1 LYGQIEAIKSARL
14 SKPETAKQINKLLID
29 ANLCTFIDGT
39 EEDLV
44 QYASDLGIPITR
56 NSNKNVI
63 CYLLLGT
70 ITTDIH
76 YTIIKVVEKEYFNPD
91 KKGLPDKLSDLTP
104 PEIANIINQNLVQLN
119 GPMYG
124 ALLIPKDEF
133 TQILGRTPPVF
144 LLLGDYHVGNKQCK
158 TCPMGTCYSL
168 YKDNP
173 TFYKFLSKLAKDFD
187 ISIDLFL
194 EKWIGQ
200 EERGKNVFRGKST
213 NPHNSALIE
222 STSLLIPCTGQR
234 KENKLRK
241 SCFFTEFRTHNSD
254 TRKIHYSY
262 NEKYDADVILGN
274 IKADT
279 MLSARYPG
287 FNVYQELLSLYSAE
301 DNVETINLYFNSPFF
316 KEYSRTLHEFYQLP
330 PAIRAELMEGLHIAA
345 ENNETEQYMICRDS
359 SIRKKMVTALKDFIR
374 DNSESNEAKLKVII
388 EKASELYELSLGS
401 ILIDIYTLS
410 RALKKIN
417 RGLQSQ
423 LSVVYQGNAH
433 IQNQILLLENYYD
446 IIQIWEGD
454 DSTKTKCIYRQI
466 EYHPDD
472 EDEEDEDS

>member
-1 LYGQIEAIKSARL
+1 MSNTQNSKQKSKADNASNVDTTVEDINSVQFHFPEIKDITDGSETASILGAHKKNFVEISPLITEQQFDDLLGKKYIQTYIKLRKKLNKISITSLILLINFLYGQIEAIKSARL

-173 TFYKFLSKLAKDFD
+173 TFYKFLSKLAKDFN

-194 EKWIGQ
+194 EHW
-200 EERGKNVFRGKST
+200 
-213 NPHNSALIE
+213 
-222 STSLLIPCTGQR
+222 TG
-234 KENKLRK
+234 
-241 SCFFTEFRTHNSD
+241 
-254 TRKIHYSY
+254 
-262 NEKYDADVILGN
+262 
-274 IKADT
+274 
-279 MLSARYPG
+279 P
-287 FNVYQELLSLYSAE
+287 
-301 DNVETINLYFNSPFF
+301 
-316 KEYSRTLHEFYQLP
+316 
-330 PAIRAELMEGLHIAA
+330 
-345 ENNETEQYMICRDS
+345 
-359 SIRKKMVTALKDFIR
+359 
-374 DNSESNEAKLKVII
+374 
-388 EKASELYELSLGS
+388 
-401 ILIDIYTLS
+401 
-410 RALKKIN
+410 
-417 RGLQSQ
+417 
-423 LSVVYQGNAH
+423 
-433 IQNQILLLENYYD
+433 
-446 IIQIWEGD
+446 
-454 DSTKTKCIYRQI
+454 
-466 EYHPDD
+466 
-472 EDEEDEDS
+472 